1 MLSDF
6 EIGQRHD
13 KNLEIAVAARFE
25 KLSPAVDCEAQK
37 TSEFLSL
44 GDRQLVSWDDIPA
57 GVDVTPP
64 FYPIRGDGRDV
75 ITAAPPMSPV
85 TKRAFVPSISTT
97 SFSGASR
104 DGCSIVT
111 LNRFSGVCVL

>member
-1 MLSDF
+1 MRTAPHREGGIHRLLSDF

-57 GVDVTPP
+57 GVDVLHRSIPSAE
-64 FYPIRGDGRDV
+64 
-75 ITAAPPMSPV
+75 TAA
-85 TKRAFVPSISTT
+85 T
-97 SFSGASR
+97 
-104 DGCSIVT
+104 
-111 LNRFSGVCVL
+111 